1 MEESERT
8 LFQRLIVERDWQDY
22 DRFLPRFEQAA
33 RDLATLEGPPNLA
46 TVTIEKRQFL
56 RWAHNDV
63 RTLPRREARRVLAH
77 LFRPFTVETLFA
89 PAGAGQDAPA
99 ALRAAQCGTEH
110 PAAMEDAV
118 TAAAEESAGFA
129 ARVEASNVGPHTME
143 QLEAD
148 LRRIVTTYPNRPV
161 GPLFEEVRALRDR
174 VFEKLEGR
182 QTPSQTRD
190 LYMAAGVFCGVLANA
205 SFDLGRYSAAETQAR
220 TAHMCG
226 ELAGHNG
233 LRVWVRGLQ
242 ALIAYW
248 DGRPGDAVRLADSGR
263 GLVPEEGTAHVRL
276 ASIRARALGQLHQP
290 AAALAALLEADAMR
304 ERLGGADDLPGGMMA
319 FPREKQ
325 LFYASSTHLWLGGNE
340 HLSDAEAA
348 ADEAVALFESAPPE
362 QRRLG
367 EMSLARLDLSLA
379 RLGRGDV
386 EGAAHQVHE
395 VLQVHARRGT
405 ESVRK
410 RLGHL
415 QRSLSAHPAATS
427 PTAIGLREALAD
439 HHQHDPLSLPP
450 GGTR

>member
-1 MEESERT
+1 MEDSERT
-8 LFQRLIVERDWQDY
+8 LFQQLIVDRDWQDY

-33 RDLATLEGPPNLA
+33 RDLSALEGPAALA

-77 LFRPFTVETLFA
+77 LFRPFTVEMLFA
-89 PAGAGQDAPA
+89 PASSAENAPA
-99 ALRAAQCGTEH
+99 AIRAAQCGTEH

-118 TAAAEESAGFA
+118 MAAAEESAGFA

-161 GPLFEEVRALRDR
+161 GPLFEEVRTLRDR

-248 DGRPGDAVRLADSGR
+248 DGRPADAVRLAEAGR
-263 GLVPEEGTAHVRL
+263 GLVPEEGTAHIRL
-276 ASIRARALGQLHQP
+276 ASIRARALGQLNQP
-290 AAALAALLEADAMR
+290 TAALTALLEADAMR
-304 ERLGGADDLPGGMMA
+304 ERLGDTEDLPGGMMA

-348 ADEAVALFESAPPE
+348 ADEAVELFESAPVE

-379 RLGRGDV
+379 RLGRGDL
-386 EGAAHQVHE
+386 EGAAHQVHD

-415 QRSLSAHPAATS
+415 QRTLSAHPAATS